1 MQTLTSIR
9 QRGWSGRIA
18 SLPLFFQR
26 FKCHWTQENAVR
38 APLIIE
44 VQRSHTSCLMKTLRG
59 PQPPVGGPKLMYSS
73 LTFGDLND
81 VPLNFGGKTLKKLIF
96 LGRA

>member
-1 MQTLTSIR
+1 
-9 QRGWSGRIA
+9 
-18 SLPLFFQR
+18 
-26 FKCHWTQENAVR
+26 
-38 APLIIE
+38 
-44 VQRSHTSCLMKTLRG
+44 MKTLRG

-81 VPLNFGGKTLKKLIF
+81 VPLNFGGKTLKKLNF